1 MQLAATSSG
10 GRRPGE
16 IARSYLLAAFALVAA
31 LVVASLARTDGAPL
45 AGMLEREAG
54 SHAELPLS
62 FVPNRGQADSDAV
75 RYYAQGPGVAFHF
88 TNDRA
93 AITLSGEERGHALH
107 LRFLGAS
114 KYARLVAGDPRPGRF
129 NYIAADRRH
138 ANLPTYGALVYR
150 DLWPGIDMVIRGASG
165 SLKYEFRLAAG
176 ADPSDIR
183 LAYAGA
189 SGLAI
194 ADSGALA
201 IGTSLGVLTDTRP
214 RTYQQAAGSRIP
226 VESSFAL
233 RGRRAYGFSLGA
245 YDRGRPLVID
255 PGLVYSTFL
264 GGTGNEGGS
273 SVAVDRQGNA
283 YVVGEIGTNDPVDF
297 PTSRRVPDGWPQ
309 RAALLCDQAL
319 CGRVTAR
326 LFDRDPAR
334 YGRRRRRD

>member
-1 MQLAATSSG
+1 MPSCRCPSYPIAA
-10 GRRPGE
+10 RP
-16 IARSYLLAAFALVAA
+16 
-31 LVVASLARTDGAPL
+31 
-45 AGMLEREAG
+45 
-54 SHAELPLS
+54 
-62 FVPNRGQADSDAV
+62 DSDAV
-75 RYYAQGPGVAFHF
+75 RYHAQGPGVAFHF

-214 RTYQQAAGSRIP
+214 RTYQQA
-226 VESSFAL
+226 
-233 RGRRAYGFSLGA
+233 GRQPHTRREQLCAARPPLIRVLA
-245 YDRGRPLVID
+245 RRLQPHGRPLVID

-297 PTSRRVPDGWPQ
+297 PTTPGAFQTGGPSGQHSFVTKLSADGSQ
-309 RAALLCDQAL
+309 L
-319 CGRVTAR
+319 R

-334 YGRRRRRD
+334 GRTPMVSRSTPGATPT